1 MKQVLIFRTGETTC
15 SEKPSY
21 PGSMCPFVF
30 ARKFGTEPVCHLF
43 DDAPLCDK
51 DGWLQRLKVCT
62 LHFHGAHEWHNAEIR
77 EASYDRVEE

>member
-1 MKQVLIFRTGETTC
+1 MKQVLIFHTGETTC

-43 DDAPLCDK
+43 GDVRLDDI
-51 DGWLQRLKVCT
+51 DGWLQRLPECVTK
-62 LHFHGAHEWHNAEIR
+62 FHGAHEWSNAK
-77 EASYDRVEE
+77 

>member
-1 MKQVLIFRTGETTC
+1 MKQVLIFHTGETTC

-43 DDAPLCDK
+43 GDAPLD
-51 DGWLQRLKVCT
+51 DANGWLQRLPECVAK
-62 LHFHGAHEWHNAEIR
+62 FHGANEWSNGP
-77 EASYDRVEE
+77 S